1 MVDIELIKQLREET
15 GISIGE
21 CKKAL
26 EEGKTVEKAKEI
38 LKEWGKEMAAKK
50 EDRQTGQGKV
60 ATYVHANGKV
70 GVLVELR
77 CETVF
82 VANSADFQNLSHE
95 LCLQIAAMGG
105 EVENIPEQPWI
116 KDSSKNIKD
125 LINETV
131 AKVGENIVLR
141 KAARF
146 QI

>member
-21 CKKAL
+21 GKKAL

-77 CETVF
+77 CETDF
-82 VANSADFQNLSHE
+82 VANSADFENLSHE

-125 LINETV
+125 LISETV

>member
-60 ATYVHANGKV
+60 AAYVHANGKV

-77 CETVF
+77 CETDF
-82 VANSADFQNLSHE
+82 VANSADFDNLSHE

-125 LINETV
+125 LISETV

>member
-77 CETVF
+77 CETDF
-82 VANSADFQNLSHE
+82 VANSADFENLSHE

-116 KDSSKNIKD
+116 KDSSKTIKD
-125 LINETV
+125 LISETV